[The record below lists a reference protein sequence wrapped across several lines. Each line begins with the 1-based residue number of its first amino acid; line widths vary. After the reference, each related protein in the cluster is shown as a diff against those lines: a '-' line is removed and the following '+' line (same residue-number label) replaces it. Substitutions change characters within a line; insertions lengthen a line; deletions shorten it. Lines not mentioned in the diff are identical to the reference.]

1 MIASWMMYVCV
12 VAVLFTVVA
21 MVIDRLAAARGWP
34 VRFVWMAALALS
46 VLWPAGDAIR
56 RLMPASLTP
65 VSVRPFT
72 ITIQTTRVISS
83 PRGPPRMAVIDRMFV
98 VLWCAGSAA
107 LLLRL
112 VRGIVTMQETRRGWM
127 RADIDGT
134 AVRLSANVG
143 PAVVGLR
150 SMEVVVPEWIQT
162 LDAPLRAIILHHEQ
176 EHRTARDP
184 YLLLLAAVAVVLM
197 PWNIAL
203 WLQARRMRLAIEMD
217 CDARVL
223 RVHRSPER
231 YGLLLMTIAQR
242 RSAAPTLLAP
252 MLLEPA
258 TQLERRIIAMQHKTR
273 RPGRVATSGAVTIA
287 AAILGLACSLKSDGP
302 TGVPGA
308 QSSASSQAALVAE
321 LSQSSRAQAL
331 PGSGAPRY
339 PDLLRAA
346 RIEGEVVAQFVVDTN
361 GTPDLATFRVLR
373 STHDLFTAAV
383 RNALPS
389 MRFSPPALAGRHVRQ
404 LFEMPF
410 EFTLSHGVPSP
421 SATIDRHNRGTP
433 VRVSN
438 NQTFVEFQVERTVS
452 PRPDN
457 RAPRYPDVLR
467 SAKIE
472 GEVLAQFVVGPDGL
486 ADTSTFKVVRS
497 THSLFTDAVRSALP
511 RMRFNPAK
519 VGGLPVKQLV
529 QMPFQFNLSK

>member
-1 MIASWMMYVCV
+1 MIASWIMYTCI
-12 VAVLFTVVA
+12 VAVLFTGVA
-21 MVIDRLAAARGWP
+21 AVIDRLAASRGWP
-34 VRFVWMAALALS
+34 VRFIWMAALTLS

-56 RLMPASLTP
+56 RLMPSSLTP

-72 ITIQTTRVISS
+72 ITIQATRVISS
-83 PRGPPRMAVIDRMFV
+83 PSEPARIAIIDRVFV
-98 VLWCAGSAA
+98 VLWCACSTA

-112 VRGIVTMQETRRGWM
+112 VCGIVTMQQTRRGWM
-127 RADIDGT
+127 HADLDGT
-134 AVRLSANVG
+134 VVRLSTNVG

-150 SMEVVVPEWIQT
+150 SMEVVVPEWIHT

-197 PWNIAL
+197 PWNVAL
-203 WLQARRMRLAIEMD
+203 WLQARRLRLAIEMD

-242 RSAAPTLLAP
+242 RSVAPSLLAP
-252 MLLEPA
+252 MLSEPA
-258 TQLERRIIAMQHKTR
+258 TQLERRIIAMQHETR
-273 RPGRVATSGAVTIA
+273 RLGRVATSGAVTVA
-287 AAILGLACSLKSDGP
+287 VALLALACSLKSDGP
-302 TGVPGA
+302 TAVRGA
-308 QSSASSQAALVAE
+308 QSLEPSQATAGAE
-321 LSQSSRAQAL
+321 LSQPGHAQVL
-331 PGSGAPRY
+331 PGIRPPRY

-346 RIEGEVVAQFVVDTN
+346 RIEGEVVAQFVIDTS
-361 GTPDLATFRVLR
+361 GTPDLATFRVLS

-389 MRFSPPALAGRHVRQ
+389 MRFTRPVLAGRHVRQ
-404 LFEMPF
+404 LVEMPF
-410 EFTLSHGVPSP
+410 EFTLTNGAPRP
-421 SATIDRHNRGTP
+421 PATIEGHNGDAP
-433 VRVSN
+433 IRVTN
-438 NQTFVEFQVERTVS
+438 DQTFFEFQVEQTVS

-457 RAPRYPDVLR
+457 SAPRYPDALR
-467 SAKIE
+467 SANIE

-486 ADTSTFKVVRS
+486 ADTLTFKAVRS
-497 THSLFTDAVRSALP
+497 THPLFTVAVRSALR
-511 RMRFNPAK
+511 RMRFNPAE